1 RSILAL
7 AFDAGARRL
16 AAAGEEG
23 RVWILDVSSGR
34 DRELDS
40 LGAGSLSVAWTPDE
54 RELAVSGFD
63 GVVRVID
70 VETGRL
76 LRTLGEPGTAH
87 LVAVSPD
94 GRTLATGG
102 RRSRS
107 DPIVWGTG
115 YVQALGRGG
124 VRLDRKSTRLNSSH

>member
-1 RSILAL
+1 EGHGGAVSPDGRWSAEGGWGFVRLWDAESGWPAWTALVSRRSILAL
-7 AFDAGARRL
+7 AVDAGARRL
-16 AAAGEEG
+16 AAAGEGG

-76 LRTLGEPGTAH
+76 LRTLGEPG
-87 LVAVSPD
+87 
-94 GRTLATGG
+94 
-102 RRSRS
+102 
-107 DPIVWGTG
+107 
-115 YVQALGRGG
+115 
-124 VRLDRKSTRLNSSH
+124 